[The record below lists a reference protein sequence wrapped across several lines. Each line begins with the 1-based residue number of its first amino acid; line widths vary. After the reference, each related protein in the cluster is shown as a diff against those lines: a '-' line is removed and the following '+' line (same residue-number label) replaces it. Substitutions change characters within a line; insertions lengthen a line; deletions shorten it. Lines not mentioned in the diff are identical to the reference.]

1 MTLIGEEVLSKGM
14 TGKDVYKY
22 LGDIIASR
30 SKAGKNYGLVLI
42 PEGLIEFIPE
52 NNVLFDHL
60 NNKLLPGWTGELS
73 SSAVAAKLD
82 GKLRETYESIPEP
95 IRS

>member
-1 MTLIGEEVLSKGM
+1 M

-22 LGDIIASR
+22 LADIIADR
-30 SKAGKNYGLVLI
+30 AKNGKNYGLVLI

-60 NNKLLPGWTGELS
+60 NNKLLPNWSGELTS
-73 SSAVAAKLD
+73 
-82 GKLRETYESIPEP
+82 
-95 IRS
+95 